1 MSNTIENGLIAAI
14 LFLIIFI
21 PVYLAVRSSR
31 NKKKRRITHELHLL
45 EQQHGLT
52 FRVIDKLDSFA
63 IVIDQ
68 LKKVIIKVNLLDY
81 SSELIDLKN
90 ISDCTIDEKR
100 QGSSIQ
106 LLQLV
111 LWDKNKHPIHY
122 ITFYK
127 QYVDNEGNLKKATRI
142 AAQWEEMIKASI
154 NNRLPVLEVQ
164 KSI

>member
-1 MSNTIENGLIAAI
+1 MNNSVENGLIAAI

-21 PVYLAVRSSR
+21 PVCLAIKNSRS
-31 NKKKRRITHELHLL
+31 KKKRRITHELHLL

-52 FRVIDKLDSFA
+52 FQVIDQLDSFA

-68 LKKVIIKVNLLDY
+68 LKKIVVKVNLHDY

-90 ISDCTIDEKR
+90 ISDYTLNEKR
-100 QGSSIQ
+100 QGNSIQ
-106 LLQLV
+106 LIQLV

-122 ITFYK
+122 IDFYK
-127 QYVDNEGNLKKATRI
+127 QYIDNEGNLKKATRI

-154 NNRLPVLEVQ
+154 VNKLPILKEQ

>member
-1 MSNTIENGLIAAI
+1 MNNTIENGLIAAI

-21 PVYLAVRSSR
+21 PVCLAVRSSR

-52 FRVIDKLDSFA
+52 FQVIDQLDSFA

-68 LKKVIIKVNLLDY
+68 MKKVIIKVNLQDY
-81 SSELIDLKN
+81 SSELIDLKY
-90 ISDCTIDEKR
+90 ISECSLEEKK
-100 QGSSIQ
+100 QGTVIQ
-106 LLQLV
+106 HLQLV
-111 LWDKNKHPIHY
+111 LWDKNKHPMYY

-127 QYVDNEGNLKKATRI
+127 QYVDNKGHLKKATRI
-142 AAQWEEMIKASI
+142 AAQWEEMIKAGI
-154 NNRLPVLEVQ
+154 NNRPPVLEVQ

>member
-1 MSNTIENGLIAAI
+1 MNNSIENGLIAAI

-21 PVYLAVRSSR
+21 PVYFAVRSSR

-52 FRVIDKLDSFA
+52 FQVIDQLDSFA
-63 IVIDQ
+63 IAIDQ
-68 LKKVIIKVNLLDY
+68 LKKAIVKINLQDY

-90 ISDCTIDEKR
+90 IYDCNLEEKK
-100 QGSSIQ
+100 QDSAIQ
-106 LLQLV
+106 HIQLV
-111 LWDKNKHPIHY
+111 LWDKNKHPMYY

-142 AAQWEEMIKASI
+142 AAQWDEMIKAGI
-154 NNRLPVLEVQ
+154 NNRLLVLEEQ